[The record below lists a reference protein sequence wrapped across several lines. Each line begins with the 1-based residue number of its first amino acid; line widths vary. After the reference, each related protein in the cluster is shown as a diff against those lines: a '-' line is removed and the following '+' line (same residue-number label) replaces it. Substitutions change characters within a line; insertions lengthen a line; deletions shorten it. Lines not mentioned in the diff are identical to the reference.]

1 MNMTAERMKGEVG
14 RAQSATGSSGE
25 ERHGGNDEST
35 S

>member
-1 MNMTAERMKGEVG
+1 MNMTAGRMKGEVG
-14 RAQSATGSSGE
+14 RAHSTNGSSGE